1 MSELLSTR
9 EVSWVLD
16 QSAWAVRRMIRE
28 QEIEGVRIAAGFRV
42 PRKEVLRLAR
52 KRVETEAGRKVSER
66 QLEGLID
73 EVIATN
79 RERTSG

>member
-1 MSELLSTR
+1 
-9 EVSWVLD
+9 
-16 QSAWAVRRMIRE
+16 MIRE